1 MRKGILLGFIIP
13 PDSHPRGLRAVE
25 GGEERV
31 VRLGPRH
38 ARYLEE
44 LSRSQGEEPGRVL
57 EKLIEERIHHL
68 EERHKRAGGS
78 LGEVIE
84 RGLEEGSTVSH
95 DVDHMLYLGAGASG
109 APEGP
114 EEEHEPDQGEE

>member
-1 MRKGILLGFIIP
+1 M
-13 PDSHPRGLRAVE
+13 D
-25 GGEERV
+25 GGEERT

-57 EKLIEERIHHL
+57 ERLIEERVRL
-68 EERHKRAGGS
+68 MEENRKRIGGG

-84 RGLEEGSTVSH
+84 RWLEEGSTVSH

-114 EEEHEPDQGEE
+114 EEEHEPDQGED